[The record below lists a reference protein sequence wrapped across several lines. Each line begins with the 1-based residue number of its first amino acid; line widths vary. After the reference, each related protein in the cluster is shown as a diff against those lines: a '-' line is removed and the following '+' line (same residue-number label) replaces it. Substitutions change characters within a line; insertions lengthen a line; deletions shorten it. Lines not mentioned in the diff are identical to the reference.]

1 MDKTR
6 IKSSCYLVVL
16 LVVFVV
22 VWQLVADKGM
32 INPLFFSSP
41 EKVWAD
47 IVEMFSTGYI
57 FPHIQITLYAS
68 FVGLF
73 YGILLGTIVALIVGE
88 NQVLARVIEPIL
100 VGIHGLPLL
109 ALGPLFVVW
118 FGIGIKSK
126 IVMATISVF
135 FLVFFN
141 IYAGIKDVDVQLIQT
156 LKLMRA
162 SKFQIMQKVILPSCI
177 PWMMASLKAGV
188 GGAVLG
194 AIVGEYLGA
203 TAGLGWVIQMAGG
216 YYNITRVIACVII
229 LMVIMFILNAIVSW
243 IDRKVLVWRPSI
255 DK

>member
-1 MDKTR
+1 MDKTK
-6 IKSSCYLVVL
+6 IKSSCYLVIL
-16 LVVFVV
+16 LVVFVAA
-22 VWQLVADKGM
+22 WQLMADKGM

-100 VGIHGLPLL
+100 VGINGLPLL
-109 ALGPLFVVW
+109 SLGPLFVVW

-135 FLVFFN
+135 FIVFFN

-162 SKFQIMQKVILPSCI
+162 NKIQIIRKVILPSCI

-203 TAGLGWVIQMAGG
+203 SAGLGWVIQMAGG